1 MPSIKVVYRG
11 RALSGERVH
20 ISWSSGGTTSGRT
33 DSNGVFTFSE
43 TGYGKVY
50 IEGNNREV
58 FDGMVDGML
67 EVNKTY

>member
-1 MPSIKVVYRG
+1 
-11 RALSGERVH
+11 
-20 ISWSSGGTTSGRT
+20 
-33 DSNGVFTFSE
+33 VFTFSE